1 MDREQLVLGTDH
13 ETLSPKESMAVCQ
26 HMKRARG
33 QGNVLSSAGTR
44 EGPACLKHA
53 ISLNISLSSFGNRLN
68 RVFKEEFED
77 Q

>member
-1 MDREQLVLGTDH
+1 MLGTDH

-44 EGPACLKHA
+44 EGPKACSLKHA

-68 RVFKEEFED
+68 RVFKEEFEG